1 MVGTSERWKIEPVED
16 NVGASVT
23 VVVGA
28 VVLVPESVMP
38 ESVADDRFGRS
49 VIDID
54 PAEVAAAVV
63 FAVSVF
69 AV

>member
-1 MVGTSERWKIEPVED
+1 VGTSERWKTDPVD
-16 NVGASVT
+16 DSVGASVT

-28 VVLVPESVMP
+28 VVLVPESVP
-38 ESVADDRFGRS
+38 ESVEEDRLGRS
-49 VIDID
+49 VMDVD

-69 AV
+69 VV